1 MTDKCIHHPGRKAT
15 VGINNKKYC
24 LKCEQGQQNA
34 AKNVDR
40 HVDPKGCFVWY
51 LGGDRWS
58 PIKGTGCAHFVAH
71 QKKIKKGL
79 ASHRCLEGLSIKVAD
94 IYKGKIEIKS
104 LDNVRVGDIYVNS
117 PKTHCGI
124 VSRIR
129 TVKVK
134 PLQRKITIKHAS
146 IRQGRVAENDFDTYF
161 KGKGSFFR

>member
-1 MTDKCIHHPGRKAT
+1 MMGEYKMKILSGAGL
-15 VGINNKKYC
+15 VGI
-24 LKCEQGQQNA
+24 QNRGFRSA
-34 AKNVDR
+34 
-40 HVDPKGCFVWY
+40 
-51 LGGDRWS
+51 
-58 PIKGTGCAHFVAH
+58 T
-71 QKKIKKGL
+71 
-79 ASHRCLEGLSIKVAD
+79 

-117 PKTHCGI
+117 PKTHCVI